1 MNAQIDMS
9 IKRPPIE
16 ILVGNI
22 YCKLSGSI
30 DTSVLSTIDQSLSFY
45 VSGYQFSKAYK
56 TGWYDNK
63 TKKWSKWDGKNHL
76 FKNGKF
82 LSGLLEKVKLV
93 LKNASVPFKLV
104 DMRESVPFGSQ
115 VNTNN
120 IEQREYQQRVLEAT
134 LMHKGGIVQSATGS
148 GKSVMITELIANTNV
163 KTMVYVI
170 GIDLLY
176 QMHETFEKMLGT
188 KVGIIGDGVADIR
201 KINVCTVWTAAQA
214 LGEKYTPFDDEDIST
229 KEHFDS
235 SNKEKIVK
243 TIKAAQMVIYDECQ
257 MLAAKTL
264 QTINLASNDAYYKF
278 GFSGTPYRDD
288 GADLLLEA
296 VCGKVIVEVTASE
309 LIKKGFLVKP
319 KIYFVNVPELDE
331 LPDNYQ
337 SIYKSYIVENEV
349 RNNKIVDMANKL
361 VKSGRKALI
370 LVKNIKHGEALLAK
384 LKDDHV
390 IYFVR
395 GCIDSDER
403 NRIRKEFLAGR
414 LDIIIASVVFDQGI
428 DLPNLDAL
436 ILAGSGK
443 STGRTLQRLGRV
455 IRQCPGKKDAIV
467 IDFIDNA
474 KYLSEHS
481 RKRIEIYRR
490 EAEFD
495 TRVPRPKEQKDG
507 KEKGKKKAKP
517 VQDKSGW

>member
-1 MNAQIDMS
+1 MNVHIDMT
-9 IKRPPIE
+9 IKRAPVE
-16 ILVGNI
+16 ILVNNI
-22 YCKLSGSI
+22 YCKLSGAV
-30 DTSVLSTIDQSLSFY
+30 DSVVYDALDRNLSYY
-45 VSGYQFSKAYK
+45 VAGYQFSKAYK

-63 TKKWSKWDGKNHL
+63 TKKWSKWDGKSHL

-82 LSGLLEKVKLV
+82 LSGLLEKVKSV
-93 LKNASVPFKLV
+93 LRNTNTPYKIV
-104 DMRESVPFGSQ
+104 DMREPVAFRSPIK
-115 VNTNN
+115 TKN
-120 IEQREYQQRVLEAT
+120 IEPREYQQRVLEAA
-134 LMHKGGIVQSATGS
+134 LKHKGGIIQSATGS
-148 GKSVMITELIANTNV
+148 GKSVMITEIIANTNL
-163 KTMVYVI
+163 KTMIYVI

-201 KINVCTVWTAAQA
+201 QINVCTVWTAAQA
-214 LGEKYTPFDDEDIST
+214 LGEKYTPFDDEDASI
-229 KEHFDS
+229 KENFDA

-243 TIKAAQMVIYDECQ
+243 AIRSAEMNLYDECQ

-264 QTINLASNDAYYKF
+264 QTINLASKSAYYKW
-278 GFSGTPYRDD
+278 GLSGTAYRDD
-288 GADLLLEA
+288 GADLLLTA
-296 VCGKVIVEVTASE
+296 VCGEIIIEVTASE

-337 SIYKSYIVENEV
+337 SIYKTYIVENEV
-349 RNNKIVDMANKL
+349 RNNKIVDVANKL

-370 LVKNIKHGEALLAK
+370 LVKNIKHGETLLSK
-384 LKDDHV
+384 LKKDHV

-403 NRIRKEFLAGR
+403 NRIRKEFLAGK

-455 IRQCPGKKDAIV
+455 IRTYPGKKDAIV
-467 IDFIDNA
+467 IDFFDNA
-474 KYLSEHS
+474 RYLTEHS
-481 RKRIEIYRR
+481 KKRIEIYRR

-495 TRVPRPKEQKDG
+495 TRVPNPKEQQDG
-507 KEKGKKKAKP
+507 KEKQKKKAKP